1 MHKTNDPSPTPHG
14 THAFAASLERARPA
28 AMRNAAAGDTALA
41 EADWRRDTLADLL
54 IWRCDVSTGKQE
66 LPALLLAVW
75 LPKRTR
81 TWEWEVIDPRGDTTL
96 AEGSSSSS
104 ALAQAAAEA
113 WTRLRFGDV
122 LERG

>member
-1 MHKTNDPSPTPHG
+1 MHKTTTPIPSAHP
-14 THAFAASLERARPA
+14 ALAAPLPRARLA
-28 AMRNAAAGDTALA
+28 ATRDAATADTAQSH
-41 EADWRRDTLADLL
+41 WQRDALADLS
-54 IWRCDVSTGKQE
+54 IWRCDVATGRPE

-96 AEGSSSSS
+96 AEGASDSP

>member
-1 MHKTNDPSPTPHG
+1 MHKTTYPIPG
-14 THAFAASLERARPA
+14 THEAHAFAVPLQRARPA
-28 AMRNAAAGDTALA
+28 PTRDAAADHTARPR
-41 EADWRRDTLADLL
+41 WQRDTLADLL
-54 IWRCDVSTGKQE
+54 IWRCDVVTGNAE
-66 LPALLLAVW
+66 LPALLLAAW

-96 AEGSSSSS
+96 AEGSSVSA

-122 LERG
+122 LEHG

>member
-1 MHKTNDPSPTPHG
+1 MYKTTTPIPSKHTVL
-14 THAFAASLERARPA
+14 AAPLPRVRLVATR
-28 AMRNAAAGDTALA
+28 AAATGDTARPR
-41 EADWRRDTLADLL
+41 WQRDALADLS
-54 IWRCDVSTGKQE
+54 IWRCDVATGRPE

-81 TWEWEVIDPRGDTTL
+81 TWEWEVIDPRGDTSL
-96 AEGSSSSS
+96 AEGASDSH
-104 ALAQAAAEA
+104 ALARAAAEA